1 MELYHS
7 LDVHLDSP
15 FHVFEFRIYIH
26 LPIQNMC
33 LSRHVRVS
41 IFRSV
46 QDSAVKNVLAG
57 IVQYC
62 TDQIKSNQLN
72 YMIIKLRKNGDLVD
86 HFAGAFL

>member
-1 MELYHS
+1 
-7 LDVHLDSP
+7 
-15 FHVFEFRIYIH
+15 
-26 LPIQNMC
+26 MC
-33 LSRHVRVS
+33 LNPAS
-41 IFRSV
+41 ISIYLSKTCVYPGMCGSAFFVQS